1 MQTGSDGGSPAS
13 GPPVEAQGIVQR
25 QGITFYQYGSHV
37 LADLRGETRFA
48 LQSADPALLDRVIG
62 RHVRVSGRLMLG
74 YPVDMGPPLI
84 DVQDVADAGSA
95 GRGDPTDR

>member
-1 MQTGSDGGSPAS
+1 MQTGSDGGAS
-13 GPPVEAQGIVQR
+13 AGGPPVEADGIVQP

-37 LADLRGETRFA
+37 LADPSGETRFA

-62 RHVRVSGRLMLG
+62 RHVRVSGRLVPG

-84 DVQDVADAGSA
+84 DVQEVAD
-95 GRGDPTDR
+95 D